1 VSKLRLFG
9 IVGIIVASSL
19 VLLLGTM
26 VLAAS
31 YSGFGVT
38 SDIGTGGLPLSLSD
52 LSDVPQSV
60 MDGAT
65 SLAEELFGDCREKC
79 DDFINQLLAAYSEAK
94 GKDFV
99 IVFNPGGW
107 GWNLVE
113 DSPGWQSIFEG
124 IKSELESLSYTLLE
138 LNYQRAADTF
148 RGRLDEFK
156 EMINGYQSKAKE
168 LACRVEFLIT
178 YLPDLRV
185 ILTGESTGTV
195 IADDAMQILGDNPRV
210 YSIQTGPPPW
220 HQTAMS
226 ERTLVITDNGIT
238 IDSFSQG
245 NFFNILWG
253 YYKKWF
259 GLLEPEDGFGTIPH
273 YIAAR
278 GHDYWWQYPEVCSRI
293 TGFLRDNFGLEE
305 ITY

>member
-1 VSKLRLFG
+1 VSKIRWVG
-9 IVGIIVASSL
+9 IVVALGL
-19 VLLLGTM
+19 VLLLGVV

-38 SDIGTGGLPLSLSD
+38 SDVGTGGLPLSLSD

-65 SLAEELFGDCREKC
+65 SLAAELFGGCREKC

-113 DSPGWQSIFEG
+113 ESPGWQSIFDG
-124 IKSELESLSYTLLE
+124 IASELESSSYTLLE
-138 LNYQRAADTF
+138 LNYLRAADTF
-148 RGRLDEFK
+148 RGRLGEFR
-156 EMINGYQSKAKE
+156 EILNGCQSKAKD
-168 LACRVEFLIT
+168 LACRVEFLTT

-185 ILTGESTGTV
+185 ILAGESTGAV
-195 IADDAMQILGDNPRV
+195 IADGAMEILEDNPRV
-210 YSIQTGPPPW
+210 YSIQTGPPFW

-226 ERTLVITDNGIT
+226 ERTLVMTGNGIT

-245 NFFNILWG
+245 DFFDFIWG

-259 GLLEPEDGFGTIPH
+259 GLLEPEDGFGTLPH
-273 YIAAR
+273 YTAAP

-293 TGFLRDNFGLEE
+293 TNFLRDNFGLED
-305 ITY
+305 IIH

>member
-1 VSKLRLFG
+1 MSKIRWLG
-9 IVGIIVASSL
+9 IVVALGL
-19 VLLLGTM
+19 VLLLGM
-26 VLAAS
+26 VVLAAS

-65 SLAEELFGDCREKC
+65 SLAAKLFGDCREKC

-113 DSPGWQSIFEG
+113 ESPGWQSIFDG
-124 IKSELESLSYTLLE
+124 IASELESSSYTLLE
-138 LNYQRAADTF
+138 LNYLRAADTF
-148 RGRLDEFK
+148 RGRLDEFR
-156 EMINGYQSKAKE
+156 EILNGCQSKAKD
-168 LACRVEFLIT
+168 LACRAEFLTT

-185 ILTGESTGTV
+185 ILAGESTGAV
-195 IADDAMQILGDNPRV
+195 IADGAMEILEDNPRV
-210 YSIQTGPPPW
+210 YSIQTGPPFW
-220 HQTAMS
+220 HQTVML
-226 ERTLVITDNGIT
+226 ERTLVMTGNGIT

-245 NFFNILWG
+245 DFFDFILG

-273 YIAAR
+273 YTAAP

-293 TGFLRDNFGLEE
+293 TNFLRDNFGLED
-305 ITY
+305 IIH

>member
-1 VSKLRLFG
+1 MSKIRWVG
-9 IVGIIVASSL
+9 IVVALGL
-19 VLLLGTM
+19 VLLLGVV

-38 SDIGTGGLPLSLSD
+38 SDVGTGGLPLSLSD

-65 SLAEELFGDCREKC
+65 SLAAELFGGCREKC

-113 DSPGWQSIFEG
+113 ESPGWQSIFDG
-124 IKSELESLSYTLLE
+124 IASELESSSYTLLE
-138 LNYQRAADTF
+138 LNYLRAADTF
-148 RGRLDEFK
+148 RGRLGEFR
-156 EMINGYQSKAKE
+156 EILNGCQSKAKD
-168 LACRVEFLIT
+168 LACRVEFLTT

-185 ILTGESTGTV
+185 ILAGESTGAV
-195 IADDAMQILGDNPRV
+195 IADGAMEILEDNPRV
-210 YSIQTGPPPW
+210 YSIQTGPPFW

-226 ERTLVITDNGIT
+226 ERTLVMTGNGIT

-245 NFFNILWG
+245 DFFDFIWG

-259 GLLEPEDGFGTIPH
+259 GLLEPEDGFGTLPH
-273 YIAAR
+273 YTAAP

-293 TGFLRDNFGLEE
+293 TNFLRDNFGLED
-305 ITY
+305 IIH